1 MLNETHILAT
11 SEDRAEEMA
20 MNVRLLGGNVRR
32 TTIWKG
38 VVPPNSFH
46 HIGFNVRMSAP
57 EFFLFRKM
65 AQNSDVDARTYAC
78 EMLGTVATSLTMS
91 DLDEGE
97 YAVLEE
103 PRLTVPEMLD
113 YLSPVHYDNDV
124 KRVESLILGI
134 CGTSLIDDYG
144 RFVKGCYTLAE

>member
-1 MLNETHILAT
+1 MKNAHIIAT
-11 SEDRAEEMA
+11 SQEAADEMEL
-20 MNVRLLGGNVRR
+20 NVRLLGGSVEK

-38 VVPPNSFH
+38 VVPPNSFR
-46 HIGFNVRMSAP
+46 HIGWNVRMSMP
-57 EFFLFRKM
+57 QFFLFRKM
-65 AQNSDVDARTYAC
+65 AQNSDIDARTYAC

-97 YAVLEE
+97 YVVLEE
-103 PRLTVPEMLD
+103 PRLTVPEMVD

-124 KRVESLILGI
+124 KRVESLILGVF
-134 CGTSLIDDYG
+134 GTSLIEDYG

>member
-1 MLNETHILAT
+1 MRNAHILAT
-11 SEDRAEEMA
+11 SKEAADEMEL
-20 MNVRLLGGNVRR
+20 NVRLIGGNVKK
-32 TTIWKG
+32 TTIWEG
-38 VVPPNSFH
+38 IVPPNSYTR
-46 HIGFNVRMSAP
+46 IGWNVRMATA

-78 EMLGTVATSLTMS
+78 EMFGTIATSLTMS

-103 PRLTVPEMLD
+103 PRLTVPEMVD

-134 CGTSLIDDYG
+134 CGTSLIEDYG